1 MGTWITTILIGITMI
16 VPLMSLMNREV
27 IMIGIGIMNWE
38 NGVRHNELG

>member
-1 MGTWITTILIGITMI
+1 MI

-38 NGVRHNELG
+38 NGVRDNELG